1 MPPFRL
7 LLSSLA
13 VSSLGD
19 WMYNVALLAFVYE
32 RTESPTWLAVTTA
45 ARILPIVVLGPFG
58 GVIADRY
65 DRRRLIIASDL
76 LCAALMVALAGV
88 VAFDLPVVLAPLV
101 AAAAT
106 LASAAHPPAVAAST
120 PRLVA
125 EADLQRANA
134 ARAAIGQA
142 AIVIGPAVGAL
153 LLAVSS
159 PAVAILA
166 NALTFLA
173 SVALV
178 ASIPAGPAFRP
189 ARSGVSVGLLA
200 ELRDG
205 VDALRGAPAALRMIA
220 ADIVCSAV
228 YGILT
233 VTLVLVAGRVG
244 AGPDGYGLLLGAIGV
259 GGLVGA
265 AVASRL
271 DGAQWRSTLAIA
283 LVLVGLPVA
292 ALGIAH
298 TLLIALALGLVAGTG
313 AVVAEVLSET
323 ALPRLVDDEV
333 LARAYGLALPAALSG
348 IVIGSLIGAPLVA
361 LLGLTGA
368 LVATGAGVL
377 VLAFLLLRR
386 PLVVAVPLPVP
397 SVRTGTS

>member
-1 MPPFRL
+1 MPAFRRL
-7 LLSSLA
+7 LASLA

-32 RTESPTWLAVTTA
+32 RTGSPSWLAFTTA
-45 ARILPIVVLGPFG
+45 ARILPIVVLGPLG
-58 GVIADRY
+58 GVLADRH
-65 DRRRLIIASDL
+65 DRRLLIIASDL
-76 LCAALMVALAGV
+76 LCAVLMVGLAAV
-88 VAFDLPVVLAPLV
+88 VAFDGPVLLAPLL

-106 LASAAHPPAVAAST
+106 LASTVHPPAVAAST
-120 PRLVA
+120 PRLVD

-134 ARAAIGQA
+134 ARAAIGQG

-173 SVALV
+173 AVALM

-189 ARSGVSVGLLA
+189 ARSGVSAGMLA

-205 VDALRGAPAALRMIA
+205 VDALRGAPAAIRMIA

-244 AGPDGYGLLLGAIGV
+244 AGPGGYGLLLGAFGV
-259 GGLVGA
+259 GGLIGA
-265 AVASRL
+265 AVAARL
-271 DGAQWRSTLAIA
+271 DGAHWRRTLAIA

-292 ALGIAH
+292 ALGVAH
-298 TLLIALALGLVAGTG
+298 TLWIALALGLVAGTG

-323 ALPRLVDDEV
+323 ALPRLLDDEV

-348 IVIGSLIGAPLVA
+348 IVAGSLIGGPLVA

-377 VLAFLLLRR
+377 ALAFLLLRR
-386 PLVVAVPLPVP
+386 PLTVAVPLPVP
-397 SVRTGTS
+397 SV